1 MAETATRRDAG
12 RLLPEVGCWAR
23 EGPGAPRAGP
33 EPGEGRA
40 RHRPALTREDLR
52 LCQRELEPLA
62 PREAAAAGAREAAR
76 AFNADASRARSELLE
91 PALALLESGEA
102 IPAQAAGC
110 ILRKVAELA
119 FWRRVLCSAYP
130 GDLDTA
136 ATPPDWL
143 LRYLLS

>member
-1 MAETATRRDAG
+1 M
-12 RLLPEVGCWAR
+12 
-23 EGPGAPRAGP
+23 
-33 EPGEGRA
+33 
-40 RHRPALTREDLR
+40 TREELR
-52 LCQRELEPLA
+52 RCERELEPLA
-62 PREAAAAGAREAAR
+62 LREAAAAGAREAAG
-76 AFNADASRARSELLE
+76 AFNADARQARSELLE
-91 PALALLESGEA
+91 PARALLETGEA

-110 ILRKVAELA
+110 ILRKIAELA